1 MPMQNLSKLQGLLT
15 IVFILCLTW
24 LAYLPLKTPAPKTAN
39 EAPNSFSAY
48 RALDQLK
55 IIASEPHSSGTS
67 AHKKVR
73 NYIFDYCKKLGL
85 EPKVVSTTGLRQQGN
100 RAIAGNPINIIVKL
114 KGSNPSK
121 AVLVMSHYDS
131 QPNSPGAADDGSGV
145 AAMLETMRLLTK
157 MPRLDNDVIF
167 LFTDLEEVGLLGAE
181 AFVNSYQEL
190 SNVGMILNYEARG
203 NSGASFTFET
213 SQDNGFIVRVFAA
226 AVKKPLANALA
237 YEIYKL
243 MPNDSDFTMFKDT
256 GISGLNSA
264 FVEGFSYYHSMADT
278 PENINLG
285 SLQHQGDLML
295 DMAKYYGSL
304 DLADTKSEDV
314 IFFSLFNGLV
324 IYPISWDIPL
334 IVLTIFLF
342 IGIVVIGLKNRQIK
356 PLQVFI
362 GFGLY
367 IGSIVLSM
375 ALIWGIQQL
384 ILYLYPHYSNFY
396 SNNFYNAGYYLWS
409 VIGLSLLCFVIFF
422 QPLLK
427 KISSLSL
434 MTGAMFLLVIITVV
448 LKYFLHTGAFMVYM
462 PLLPALSIMLILM
475 IWPQMKPFYQ
485 WVLQTLPLIL
495 ALLMWVP
502 FVYFLYVV
510 FSLSLPYASAIFV
523 IFFFPFLL
531 PALAQIAQ
539 LHKILPVVLALAL
552 VLFGITAGQL
562 TSSYSDEKPLQSQ
575 LCYMLNLD
583 TNEAMWVSP
592 QQNKDEWVEKYISS
606 NKEAKIDDFFPNAS
620 GYYWRA
626 PADLSNVATSRLQVV
641 NDTIIE
647 GQHVIRVKLTP
658 SYRSNVINMWL
669 PEGCYF
675 TQVDD
680 RNVST
685 ESPVS
690 QLRYYAPPTS
700 GVELSLV
707 SSGQPFQVVLIESKW
722 GIPNQLL
729 THPLPDNVVFGTGSF
744 SNTQLIKRTITL
756 NYE

>member
-1 MPMQNLSKLQGLLT
+1 MRNISKIQGLLS
-15 IVFILCLTW
+15 IVFIVILTW
-24 LAYLPLKTPAPKTAN
+24 LAYLPLKTPTPKTDN
-39 EAPNSFSAY
+39 EAPTSFSAY

-55 IIASEPHSSGTS
+55 IIAAEPHSSGTS

-73 NYIFDYCKKLGL
+73 SYIYSYCKKLGL
-85 EPKVVSTTGLRQQGN
+85 NPQTVSATGLRQFGN
-100 RAIAGNPINIIVKL
+100 TVLAGNPINIIVTL

-157 MPRLDNDVIF
+157 MPRLDNDIIF

-181 AFVNSYQEL
+181 AFVNSYEDL

-213 SQDNGFIVRVFAA
+213 SENNGFIVRVFAT

-264 FVEGFSYYHSMADT
+264 FVDGFSYYHSMADT
-278 PENINLG
+278 PENIDLG

-295 DMAKYYGSL
+295 DMVKYYGSL
-304 DLADTKSEDV
+304 DLTDTKSEDV
-314 IFFSLFNGLV
+314 IFFNLFNGLV

-334 IVLTIFLF
+334 IVFTILLF
-342 IGIVVIGLKNRQIK
+342 IGIVVIGLKKQQTK
-356 PLQVFI
+356 PKQLLV
-362 GFGLY
+362 GLGLY

-375 ALIWGIQQL
+375 ALIWGVQQL

-396 SNNFYNAGYYLWS
+396 SNNFYNAGYYLWC
-409 VIGLSLLCFVIFF
+409 VIGLSLLCFVVFF
-422 QPLLK
+422 QPVLK
-427 KISSLSL
+427 KISALSL
-434 MTGAMFLLVIITVV
+434 MTGAMFLLVVITIV
-448 LKYFLHTGAFMVYM
+448 LKYFLHTGAFMVYV
-462 PLLPALSIMLILM
+462 PLLSALVIMLILM
-475 IWPQMKPFYQ
+475 VWPQMKPVYQ

-495 ALLMWVP
+495 ALLMWIP

-510 FSLSLPYASAIFV
+510 FSLSLPYAAAIFV

-531 PALAQIAQ
+531 SALAQIAQ
-539 LHKILPVVLALAL
+539 LHKILPIGIALAMI
-552 VLFGITAGQL
+552 LFGLIAGHM
-562 TSSYSDEKPLQSQ
+562 TSSYNDEKPLQSQ

-592 QQNKDEWVEKYISS
+592 QQNKDEWVEKYINS
-606 NKEAKIDDFFPNAS
+606 NQDAKIDDFFPNAS

-626 PADLSNVATSRLQVV
+626 PAELSNVATSRLQVV
-641 NDTIIE
+641 NDTIID
-647 GQHVIRVKLTP
+647 GQHVLSVRLTP
-658 SYRSNVINMWL
+658 SYRSNVISMWL
-669 PEGCYF
+669 PGGCYF
-675 TQVDD
+675 TQIDD
-680 RNVST
+680 RKLST

-690 QLRYYAPPTS
+690 QIRYYAPPTS
-700 GVELSLV
+700 GVKLRIVASR
-707 SSGQPFQVVLIESKW
+707 QPVPIVLIESKW

-729 THPLPDNVVFGTGSF
+729 THPLPDNIVFGTGSF
-744 SNTQLIKRTITL
+744 SNSLLIRRTITL
-756 NYE
+756 NNE